1 MIYTSYY
8 GNAYIPTNML
18 RVGISTG
25 MPYKLDNI
33 RELNPGWEL
42 INYYKSTGD
51 KVGYVRIYKEQVL
64 GKLKPIDIIN
74 KIRKLSVEN
83 GFKEV
88 VLLCYERPNDFCHR
102 HLVAEWLREAG
113 YNIEEYKG
121 RY

>member
-1 MIYTSYY
+1 
-8 GNAYIPTNML
+8 ML
-18 RVGISTG
+18 
-25 MPYKLDNI
+25 
-33 RELNPGWEL
+33 E
-42 INYYKSTGD
+42 
-51 KVGYVRIYKEQVL
+51 YKEQVL